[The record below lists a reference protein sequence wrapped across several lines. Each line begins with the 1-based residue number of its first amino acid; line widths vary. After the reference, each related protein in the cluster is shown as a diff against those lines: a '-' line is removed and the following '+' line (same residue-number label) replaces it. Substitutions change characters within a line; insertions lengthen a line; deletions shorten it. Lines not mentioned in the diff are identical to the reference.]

1 MHGRLP
7 TTRRLIVAW
16 ALLMALTAATM
27 VWGRA
32 ASGDATPLGIAWVAA
47 LLAVTFF
54 KASRVLMVYLN
65 LRLSTQGWKV
75 MFHAFLV
82 AILLPILGAY
92 AIAGKLHLPPR
103 PTSSATDFSPESRAR
118 PGEGLSHPISDRH

>member
-1 MHGRLP
+1 MHGNLP

-16 ALLMALTAATM
+16 LLLMTLTAATM

-32 ASGDATPLGIAWVAA
+32 GSGDTTPLGAAWVAA

-65 LRLSTQGWKV
+65 LRVSTQGWKV
-75 MFHAFLV
+75 LFHAFLI
-82 AILLPILGAY
+82 AIVVPILGAY
-92 AIAGKLHLPPR
+92 AIAASLHR
-103 PTSSATDFSPESRAR
+103 
-118 PGEGLSHPISDRH
+118 